1 MKLKQATRM
10 EEEHVQGGHCH
21 EPRGERR
28 RNTGLGGRAWEQRG
42 AGGWENFLRLDS
54 WEVGL
59 HERRQRTR
67 QMSLKIQEA
76 EQVLG
81 KKGN

>member
-1 MKLKQATRM
+1 M
-10 EEEHVQGGHCH
+10 
-21 EPRGERR
+21 
-28 RNTGLGGRAWEQRG
+28 GGRAWEQRG

-81 KKGN
+81 KEGN

>member
-28 RNTGLGGRAWEQRG
+28 RNTGL
-42 AGGWENFLRLDS
+42 GGWENFLRLDS